1 MSLAWKQRP
10 EGGSLWAMRALL
22 LLVRRGG
29 RWIGR
34 VLLYPITIYF
44 LMVRGEER
52 RASRAYLCRATG
64 RSARIWHVARH
75 IHTFA
80 STILDRIFFL
90 SGELERFH
98 LRVHGLHG
106 LVPALEKKQGVL
118 IFGSH
123 VGSFDA
129 LRALSVSRPDLKV
142 YIVLDK
148 AHNPHLTGLFLA
160 INAQLADTVI
170 DACRATGPVAVLAI
184 KQALDQ
190 GAFAAML
197 IDRSQPGHAMIPAQ
211 FLGETAW
218 FPSAPWLIA
227 SALGVPV
234 VLAFGLYHGDR
245 HYELIFE
252 QFAERIVLPRPQRQL
267 CLSQIVQAYATRLES
282 VVQRAPYNWFN
293 FYDFWSE
300 PHANSDD
307 LDGHARSPV
316 QQRTAE
322 PPSR

>member
-22 LLVRRGG
+22 FLVRHGG

-34 VLLYPITIYF
+34 VLLYPITVYF

-52 RASRAYLCRATG
+52 RASRAYLG
-64 RSARIWHVARH
+64 RTIGRPARIWHVAHH

-98 LRVHGLHG
+98 LHVHGLHH
-106 LVPALEKKQGVL
+106 LISALEKKQGVL

-129 LRALSVSRPDLKV
+129 LRALCVSRPDLKV
-142 YIVLDK
+142 YIVFDQ
-148 AHNPHLTGLFLA
+148 AQNPRLTGLLHA
-160 INAQLADTVI
+160 INGQLADTVI
-170 DACRATGPVAVLAI
+170 DASRAKGPVAVLAI
-184 KQALDQ
+184 KQALDE

-211 FLGETAW
+211 FLGKRAW

-234 VLAFGLYHGDR
+234 ILAFGLYHGGR
-245 HYELIFE
+245 RYEIMFE
-252 QFAERIVLPRPQRQL
+252 KFAEQIVLPRPQRRL
-267 CLSQIVQAYATRLES
+267 GLAQIVQEYATRLES
-282 VVQRAPYNWFN
+282 VVLRAPYNWFN
-293 FYDFWSE
+293 FYDFWIE
-300 PHANSDD
+300 PDAKSDD
-307 LDGHARSPV
+307 LDGHARSVV
-316 QQRTAE
+316 QRR
-322 PPSR
+322 SG